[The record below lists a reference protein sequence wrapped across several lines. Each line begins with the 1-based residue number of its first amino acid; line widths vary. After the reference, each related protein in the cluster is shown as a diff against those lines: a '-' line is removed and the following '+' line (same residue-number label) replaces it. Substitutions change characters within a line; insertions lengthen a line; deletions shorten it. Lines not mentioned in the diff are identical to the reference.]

1 MNKKNINSIIPKG
14 TFAVLA
20 MTILMAQGCTGRK
33 VRYSPPSF
41 ASEKTVHFTKV
52 SDELQ
57 YLPSDIFVYGDNII
71 VTGCGKNSLNTLF
84 IYDKTSGKE
93 IRSGLKYGRGPKE
106 TIMGQLCV
114 SMVDGRMT
122 YYDLMLDK
130 MLSFRIED
138 FLKSGAEAITE
149 QNFIVPK
156 WTRFLTETADG
167 KIINLTSK
175 GYLAKDTTTI
185 HRISLSREDGF
196 CSDYD
201 SCPIE
206 DKPLAFTIYNQPKI
220 SISPDGTKMAIGTF
234 AGAILET
241 FDISKE
247 IRNIATKYFIEPVIS
262 VHSGTYSY
270 VDQSVLGFYDLFTTD
285 DRIFAAYDGKYKWGD
300 IANLPDSKRPLK
312 FTRIAVFD
320 WKGNGLA
327 IYDTGYRVERI
338 FYAETENTLYAMITD
353 KERKYFIGKIKI

>member
-1 MNKKNINSIIPKG
+1 
-14 TFAVLA
+14 
-20 MTILMAQGCTGRK
+20 
-33 VRYSPPSF
+33 
-41 ASEKTVHFTKV
+41 
-52 SDELQ
+52 
-57 YLPSDIFVYGDNII
+57 
-71 VTGCGKNSLNTLF
+71 
-84 IYDKTSGKE
+84 
-93 IRSGLKYGRGPKE
+93 
-106 TIMGQLCV
+106 
-114 SMVDGRMT
+114 
-122 YYDLMLDK
+122 

-175 GYLAKDTTTI
+175 GYLTKDTTTI
-185 HRISLSREDGF
+185 HRLSLSREDGF
-196 CSDYD
+196 CSNYD
-201 SCPIE
+201 FCPIE

-262 VHSGTYSY
+262 VHGGTYSY
-270 VDQSVLGFYDLFTTD
+270 VDQSVLGFYDLFATD